1 MNRNLLSLIV
11 GALIVAVGVLGY
23 NVYEDRKQPEGL
35 QIDVGKDG
43 LAIKNK

>member
-1 MNRNLLSLIV
+1 MSRNLLSLIV
-11 GALIVAVGVLGY
+11 GTLIVAVGVLGY

-43 LAIKNK
+43 LAIKSK